1 MLQNPSLVMTMAH
14 NNEKLDVQP
23 DTNPLFKPRFLT
35 VKTEQNRLEKPE
47 PEPNRCRLL
56 IGHTNIM

>member
-1 MLQNPSLVMTMAH
+1 MTMAH

-47 PEPNRCRLL
+47 PEPNRCQLL
-56 IGHTNIM
+56 IVLCILFA